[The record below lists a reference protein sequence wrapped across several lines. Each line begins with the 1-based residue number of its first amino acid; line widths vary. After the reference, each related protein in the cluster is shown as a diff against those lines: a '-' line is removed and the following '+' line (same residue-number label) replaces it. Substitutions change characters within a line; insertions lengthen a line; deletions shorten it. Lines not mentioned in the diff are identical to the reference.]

1 MMMFIRRILKMGLA
15 VAGAL
20 MLLMALFVSFS
31 AQRARAAGYG
41 TVLITEI
48 MYDPAAG
55 YAPGNTLGQ
64 PPGADGPWEWV
75 ELYNP
80 GNTPVNIGGWKL
92 TDEENYPTLDGDYDG
107 VCTITAGTTIPAGGF
122 LIVAQADISSNLPPT
137 ATLTICDAGV
147 RPVTQTFE
155 MGRDGGEVLALLDDA
170 DRIMAGSLDTP
181 FPDIAG
187 QNVGDSIGLRYPAY
201 GWSRSNT
208 DWAVESRAYS
218 SPYNHHTAGAANTG
232 WTWVTTPHTLA
243 SSIDGTVLTPTEWL
257 PDGEYLGKADGV
269 EFYLTWDANSLYV
282 GFTGQNAF
290 TSTFVVALDTDPLD
304 GGATNAGTVL
314 PLCGATAFSPEH
326 KPDFAIRID
335 AVGVTT
341 TQALGANWASW
352 SPSPFT
358 RAAFNGGA
366 NTQSEFQIAYS
377 DLGLT
382 YGQPVGM
389 YLFVCDALTGAVR
402 AAWPPENVTASST
415 SLNTGLDVALV
426 LESPGDFRSP
436 RYAASHLGVFTMTVT
451 TGDYR
456 VWDDYLWFHVITPT
470 TASAG
475 SCQVVARVMGNRMP
489 TSQGAPSR
497 RAYEF
502 NADTCPGMSV
512 NLNFAYEAGDTPTN
526 GKVQVAPN
534 ELLGM
539 TENRLTLS
547 RWNGSSW
554 QLMSEATDAQ
564 CTGGFVGGTWR
575 GCPPGTYNYD
585 HNTSNNLL
593 TIYNVS
599 TFSTWTFSDQQ
610 DGYSPTAVTLEWARA
625 RSGGEGLPIGAAAGG
640 AALFLGGLWLLGRKT
655 RRRRGA

>member
-1 MMMFIRRILKMGLA
+1 MRMFIRRILKMGLA
-15 VAGAL
+15 IAGAL
-20 MLLMALFVSFS
+20 VLLTALFVSFA

-41 TVLITEI
+41 MVLISEI

-55 YAPGNTLGQ
+55 YAPGNAFGQ

-75 ELYNP
+75 ELYNA
-80 GNTPVNIGGWKL
+80 GSAPVDIGGWKL
-92 TDEENYPTLDGDYDG
+92 TDEEHYPVLDGDYDG
-107 VCTITAGTTIPAGGF
+107 VCTITAGTVIPAGGF
-122 LIVAQADISSNLPPT
+122 LVVAQADISADLPPT
-137 ATLTICDAGV
+137 ATLSICDPGA

-170 DRIMAGSLDTP
+170 DRVVAGSLETP

-201 GWSRSNT
+201 GWSRNNA
-208 DWAVESRAYS
+208 DWAVESRAYG

-232 WTWVTTPHTLA
+232 WTWATTPHDL
-243 SSIDGTVLTPTEWL
+243 SGSLDGTVITPTEWN
-257 PDGEYLGKADGV
+257 PDGEYLGKANGV
-269 EFYLTWDANSLYV
+269 EFYLTWDAARLFA
-282 GFTGQNAF
+282 GFSGQNAL
-290 TSTFVVALDTDPLD
+290 TGTYIVALDTDPLAR
-304 GGATNAGTVL
+304 GAANSGAVTA
-314 PLCGATAFSPEH
+314 LCGSAAFSPEH
-326 KPDFAIRID
+326 KPNFAIQVGPGGMTALQ
-335 AVGVTT
+335 AVGGAWSAWTPSAAT
-341 TQALGANWASW
+341 AAASNGAANGQA
-352 SPSPFT
+352 
-358 RAAFNGGA
+358 
-366 NTQSEFQIAYS
+366 EFQIAFS

-382 YGQPVGM
+382 YGRPVGA
-389 YLFVCDALTGAVR
+389 YLFVCDAPAGAVR
-402 AAWPPENVTASST
+402 AAWPPENATASST

-426 LESPGDFRSP
+426 LNAPGDFQSP
-436 RYAASHLGVFTMTVT
+436 RYEAARMGVFTMTIS

-456 VWDDYLWFHVITPT
+456 LWDDYMWFHVITPT
-470 TASAG
+470 TSTLG
-475 SCQVVARVMGNRMP
+475 SCQVVVRVMGNRMP

-502 NADTCPGMSV
+502 NADTCPGMAV

-526 GKVQVAPN
+526 GKVQAAPN

-547 RWNGSSW
+547 RFDGSSW
-554 QLMSEATDAQ
+554 QLMSEAADSQ
-564 CTGGFVGGTWR
+564 CTGGFSGGTWR

-585 HNTSNNLL
+585 HNTTNNLL

-610 DGYSPTAVTLEWARA
+610 DGYSPTAVTLEWVRA
-625 RSGGEGLPIGAAAGG
+625 RSGGEAAPFGAAAGG
-640 AALFLGGLWLLGRKT
+640 AGLLLAGLWLLGRRT